1 LFGLNVEVVGESCH
15 ASLALALALDLDL
28 DLVLPP
34 LSRIFSQNK
43 DYSCPLFFIQGGIT
57 PVLRLL
63 GGDRY
68 IYFPAKKPYEIC
80 WLFVIVASLI

>member
-15 ASLALALALDLDL
+15 ASLALALALALDL

-43 DYSCPLFFIQGGIT
+43 DYSCPMDGIT

-68 IYFPAKKPYEIC
+68 IITFYFPA
-80 WLFVIVASLI
+80 